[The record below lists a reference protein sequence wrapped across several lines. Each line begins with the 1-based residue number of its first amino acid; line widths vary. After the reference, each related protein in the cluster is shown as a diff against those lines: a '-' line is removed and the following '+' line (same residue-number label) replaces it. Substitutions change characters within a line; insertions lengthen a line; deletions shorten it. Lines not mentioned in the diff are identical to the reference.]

1 MPPSD
6 ARAVVDER
14 PAPARDVPAE
24 DVWDRLGGA
33 VDRALPQALH
43 QRLLFLLVLASL
55 LLRLLWLPLPEGALV
70 FDEKY
75 YVNSAR
81 VLAGIPPSRD
91 AYLDKP
97 LGLDPNVEHPPLAKV
112 ITSWSIRLFGDNPY
126 GWRLP
131 SVLFGTLAVLLTYRI
146 GRRLSGDPYVGL
158 LAAALLAFDNLVFV
172 HSRIFTLDISMLAL
186 LLLGFDLYL
195 GGRPSWAGL
204 ALAAAALCKLPGGF
218 GLLVLG
224 AYEVLRLYPRP
235 SGGWSLRP
243 DADWSPRPAIRR
255 LSRLGLAFALAFLL
269 LLGLLDRLYTEFP
282 HPLAHLQHISDY
294 AQLLRRQVPSGVESL
309 PWQWL
314 WNDVEIPYLKVEQQ
328 VRVGDE
334 LRENRPL
341 VLFRGAMNPYV
352 LDLWPLGLAFAAW
365 VWWRRQPGANLAAM
379 SLAGFAMLFLPFVAA
394 SLIGQRISYIF
405 YFLPTLP
412 AIVLAS
418 SGFLLGAGLPR
429 VVLWAY
435 LAAVLLGFYG
445 YFPFRPVP

>member
-1 MPPSD
+1 MTTPS
-6 ARAVVDER
+6 ARAAVEKR
-14 PAPARDVPAE
+14 PAPAPDAAPTPDRSDE
-24 DVWDRLGGA
+24 DVWDRLGSA
-33 VDRALPQALH
+33 VDRALPEALH
-43 QRLLFLLVLASL
+43 QRLLFLLVLAAL
-55 LLRLLWLPLPEGALV
+55 LLRLLWLPLPDGALI

-75 YVNSAR
+75 YVNAAR
-81 VLAGIPPSRD
+81 MLAGVKPGEGMYP
-91 AYLDKP
+91 DKP
-97 LGLDPNVEHPPLAKV
+97 FGLDPNIEHPPLAKL
-112 ITSWSIRLFGDNPY
+112 ITAGSIGLFGDNPY

-131 SVLFGTLAVLLTYRI
+131 SVLFGTLSVLLMYRI
-146 GRRLSGDPYVGL
+146 GRRLSGDPYLGL

-172 HSRIFTLDISMLAL
+172 HGRIFTLDISMLAF
-186 LLLGFDLYL
+186 LLLGIDLYL
-195 GGRPSWAGL
+195 AGRPIWAGL
-204 ALAAAALCKLPGGF
+204 ALALAALCKLPGGF
-218 GLLVLG
+218 GLFVIG
-224 AYEVLRLYPRP
+224 AYELLRLYPRP
-235 SGGWSLRP
+235 DSGWNLRP
-243 DADWSPRPAIRR
+243 VIRR
-255 LSRLGLAFALAFLL
+255 LVRLGVAFALAFLL

-282 HPLAHLQHISDY
+282 QPLAHLQHIGNY

-352 LDLWPLGLAFAAW
+352 LMLWPLGLAFAAW
-365 VWWRRQPGANLAAM
+365 AWWRRQPGSDLSAMALAW
-379 SLAGFAMLFLPFVAA
+379 FAMMFLPFVAA
-394 SLIGQRISYIF
+394 SLFGQRISYLF

-418 SGFLLGAGLPR
+418 SGLLLGAGLPR

-435 LAAVLLGFYG
+435 LAAVLFGFYG